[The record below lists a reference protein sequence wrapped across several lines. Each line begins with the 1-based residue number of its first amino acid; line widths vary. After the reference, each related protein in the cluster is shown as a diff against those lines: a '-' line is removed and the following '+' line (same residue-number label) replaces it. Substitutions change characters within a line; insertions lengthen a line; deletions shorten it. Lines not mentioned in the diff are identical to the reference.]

1 MCPSGW
7 FFFGDRYWKHRHDNF
22 QAIFR
27 IVRLISNCSLKQL
40 SPSHSHKKDVITK
53 FENNFFFIKT
63 GNGMRTSWSAYCIF
77 GTVYC
82 SLLEV
87 PREKSKTKPTLTN
100 FTLPVPFKNHFFKA
114 FYERTNGQRFSYKKN
129 YYGNEVYTG
138 IA

>member
-40 SPSHSHKKDVITK
+40 SPSHSHKKDVIPK
-53 FENNFFFIKT
+53 FEDNFFFHKNRQWYANIVLHLWDCLLFVVGDAERKIKNKT
-63 GNGMRTSWSAYCIF
+63 YFNTLYFTSSF
-77 GTVYC
+77 Q
-82 SLLEV
+82 
-87 PREKSKTKPTLTN
+87 K
-100 FTLPVPFKNHFFKA
+100 HFFKA

-129 YYGNEVYTG
+129 YYRNEVYTG
-138 IA
+138 IT